1 MLTRLVFVVL
11 SLFCI
16 FCLDFVSAG
25 SRAKA
30 VAILKLPRSG
40 SSWFVSLLSQQPGV
54 WMVPQVLRPSDDDD
68 NKNGTETAKESDAHD
83 IEMLMSALSQPFKA
97 RDDPLAANAEQR
109 VIGFSLNPLKF
120 ANESRFD
127 NGKALRN
134 AVSKR
139 DAYVVLFERTNLVK
153 QALATMRGSC
163 LKAQCHFNNVLVN
176 QSKWPK
182 SHVLLNGLNS
192 DKDFQSCK
200 IAAQQHACRCATSS
214 ARSYWHSLA
223 RDTLRTLHSLDRRR
237 DERPH
242 LRRVRG
248 AAAAT
253 PRASSSASFK
263 PTSSVRSTN
272 RSQLEQY
279 FSKTTGENLKEID
292 RPTTARCF
300 KLFEEARS
308 ACLLEMLQ
316 VDHARVFNTTDC
328 VIPKLVGQSH
338 AKDWIDRPPK
348 PLIARQMCSSLTAL
362 SFLQIDDNRITHR
375 IERSLHSTAL
385 RAQFQAP
392 AAVQPKD
399 ESAAANHAAA
409 APRRC

>member
-54 WMVPQVLRPSDDDD
+54 WVVPQVLRPSDDDD

-83 IEMLMSALSQPFKA
+83 IEMLMSALSEPYKA

-153 QALATMRGSC
+153 QAIATMRGSC

-200 IAAQQHACRCATSS
+200 IADSNTVPVRDLQCTLV
-214 ARSYWHSLA
+214 WHSMA
-223 RDTLRTLHSLDRRR
+223 RETLRTLHRSIAS
-237 DERPH
+237 DERRIYVAYEALQQNTSGVIERLFQADQLGP
-242 LRRVRG
+242 LD
-248 AAAAT
+248 
-253 PRASSSASFK
+253 K
-263 PTSSVRSTN
+263 PIT
-272 RSQLEQY
+272 LEQY
-279 FSKTTGENLKEID
+279 FSKTTGENLKESISNYGEI
-292 RPTTARCF
+292 F

-316 VDHARVFNTTDC
+316 VNHARVFNTTDC
-328 VIPKLVGQSH
+328 VIPSAWRKVC
-338 AKDWIDRPPK
+338 KDWIAAPK
-348 PLIARQMCSSLTAL
+348 PLIADKCV
-362 SFLQIDDNRITHR
+362 
-375 IERSLHSTAL
+375 LH
-385 RAQFQAP
+385 
-392 AAVQPKD
+392 
-399 ESAAANHAAA
+399 
-409 APRRC
+409 